1 MSKIVPVEKAGQR
14 ILKLTREPSTLGMVS
29 GNIRIVTSETPRQN
43 QGVQGGQQA
52 AKIDLSFEVEI

>member
-1 MSKIVPVEKAGQR
+1 MSKTVPAERVGQR
-14 ILKLTREPSTLGMVS
+14 ILKLTREPSTFGMVS
-29 GNIRIVTSETPRQN
+29 SNIRIITSETPRQN

>member
-1 MSKIVPVEKAGQR
+1 MSKIVPAERAGLR

-29 GNIRIVTSETPRQN
+29 GNIRIVPSEPPRQN